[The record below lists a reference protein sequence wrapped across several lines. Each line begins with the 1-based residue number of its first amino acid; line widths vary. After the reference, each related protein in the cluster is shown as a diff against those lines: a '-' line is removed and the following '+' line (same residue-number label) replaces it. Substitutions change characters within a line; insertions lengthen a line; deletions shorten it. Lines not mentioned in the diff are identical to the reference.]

1 MTSLRQNI
9 DDLPPERWAPLTRRA
24 ALAAVGAAERMKVTP
39 PAALVAIAAMS
50 EEQLLQHRSRF
61 GPHSPPL
68 SLKMQLVEAGRLR
81 QEAQRRTQ
89 LYEEE
94 ARDAQAAAATAQG
107 QAEESARVAAAAREQ
122 ARTTREEAAR
132 RAAEHE
138 TERVAAREEAVR
150 RAAEHEAERVAT
162 RAAHEA
168 QLAAAR
174 ETHEAERVA
183 DRQVLEELRDELDR
197 VRADAAAAAASA
209 DAQIRAAEARAD
221 ERLAERTAEK
231 ATAQQD
237 AEVLRDENVRVRADA
252 AAEVAAANEQV
263 RAAQARAEER
273 LVERAGE
280 RESAEQRVEELRGEL
295 ERVRADAATEVAEAR
310 GQAAGRVAAA
320 QQAAE
325 AQVTRIGAE
334 AEDAIGAAR
343 EWAQDEVARV
353 RAELDESV
361 RAQTAAATSGR
372 QLLSVPVPG
381 AEIRSRTR
389 QVEDAVSAV
398 SELALVLEAA
408 CPGEGGEA
416 EGALDAAVVR
426 DLVSRVEQH
435 ATGLSQQFRNLP
447 SRYMREDHAQAATA
461 YSSVAANAYLALLQ
475 RIAGAVHQLSQQLD
489 DAAGEEAIAVVRG
502 MLDNHPWRAR

>member
-50 EEQLLQHRSRF
+50 EEQLLEHRSRF

-68 SLKMQLVEAGRLR
+68 SLKMQLVEADRLR
-81 QEAQRRTQ
+81 QEAQRQTQ
-89 LYEEE
+89 HYQQE
-94 ARDAQAAAATAQG
+94 ALDAQASAATAQA
-107 QAEESARVAAAAREQ
+107 QAEESARVA
-122 ARTTREEAAR
+122 TTREEAA
-132 RAAEHE
+132 
-138 TERVAAREEAVR
+138 R

-168 QLAAAR
+168 QLAATHEA
-174 ETHEAERVA
+174 HEAERVA
-183 DRQVLEELRDELDR
+183 DRHALEELRNDLDR
-197 VRADAAAAAASA
+197 VRADAGSAAVSA
-209 DAQIRAAEARAD
+209 DAQLRAAQARAD

-231 ATAQQD
+231 ATSQQD
-237 AEVLRDENVRVRADA
+237 AEALRDELGRLRADA

-280 RESAEQRVEELRGEL
+280 RESAEQRIEELRGEL

-310 GQAAGRVAAA
+310 GQAAGQVAAA
-320 QQAAE
+320 QQAAD
-325 AQVTRIGAE
+325 AQVTRVRAE
-334 AEDAIGAAR
+334 AEDAIGAAH
-343 EWAQDEVARV
+343 EWMQAEIARV
-353 RAELDESV
+353 RAEVDESV

-372 QLLSVPVPG
+372 QLLSVPVP
-381 AEIRSRTR
+381 APEIRSQTR

-398 SELALVLEAA
+398 SELAFVLEAA
-408 CPGEGGEA
+408 CPGDGGESQ
-416 EGALDAAVVR
+416 GALDAGVVA

-435 ATGLSQQFRNLP
+435 ATGLSQEFRNLP
-447 SRYMREDHAQAATA
+447 SRYSREDQAQAATA
-461 YSSVAANAYLALLQ
+461 YSSVAANIYLALLQ
-475 RIAGAVHQLSQQLD
+475 RIAGAVHQLSQQHDD
-489 DAAGEEAIAVVRG
+489 DAGGEAITVVRG